1 MDGFKEGYS
10 FYADSVGPA
19 AAAQMG
25 DLWVEQLSELIDK
38 LESDLLAFSDSRKAI
53 DFLSG
58 DLAEY
63 WYADTFNIDAFLQGS
78 TDVAEVPRST
88 GFATPDVKLKS
99 GGEFQVKQYA
109 DGASSARAQATS
121 FLEASKRPET
131 ARAASH
137 AIANGAGPHN
147 PIYEGMRRVIPEGQS
162 SDAAKSLRR
171 RIDKEA
177 GSRPEQVRRFE
188 DTLNNLSETV
198 SNEEGVSSKTLSH
211 ETSKELARELKQ
223 GKIDLKSKGISSD
236 QLVKLEHIAKSSL
249 KTGMSAAAIA
259 MAIKAAPAIA
269 SAVKEAA
276 LEGGVNI
283 EQLID
288 GSIETAQAG
297 AGAFLT
303 GAITA
308 VLTEAAGSGLLGEVL
323 QDVSSG
329 AIAMAAVLAMESL
342 KEGFK
347 LAKGEIGG
355 VQFAEVM
362 LRKTYYALIALGGGT
377 LGQSALPI
385 PVLGY
390 LLGSLAGSL
399 VAGVT
404 YEIGSTIFVG
414 LCVEK
419 GLTFFG
425 LVEQDYTLPPHV
437 LEEIGIE
444 VFEYES
450 FIYDSPALETFE
462 PQAPRLASCPL
473 ERFEASFPRRGLIAF
488 NKVGYMRA

>member
-25 DLWVEQLSELIDK
+25 SLWVEQLSDLIGQ
-38 LESDLLAFSDSRKAI
+38 LETDLLSFSDSGKTI

-78 TDVAEVPRST
+78 SDVAEVPRST
-88 GFATPDVKLKS
+88 GFATPDVRLRS

-109 DGASSARAQATS
+109 DGARSAKAQAAS
-121 FLEASKRPET
+121 FLEASKKPET
-131 ARAASH
+131 ARAASQ
-137 AIANGAGPHN
+137 AIADGANLHD
-147 PIYEGMRRVIPEGQS
+147 PIYEGMKRVIPEGQTG
-162 SDAAKSLRR
+162 DAVDSLSRK
-171 RIDKEA
+171 IAKEA
-177 GSRPEQVRRFE
+177 QNRPEQVRRLE
-188 DTLNNLSETV
+188 DTLGDLTETV
-198 SNEEGVSSKTLSH
+198 SNEEGVSSKPLH
-211 ETSKELARELKQ
+211 RETSKELAREVKQ
-223 GKIDLKSKGISSD
+223 GKLDLKSKGISPD
-236 QLVKLEHIAKSSL
+236 QLVKLEHVAKSSL

-259 MAIKAAPAIA
+259 MAVKAAPVIA

-276 LEGGVNI
+276 LEGGVDI

-297 AGAFLT
+297 TGAFLAGT
-303 GAITA
+303 ITA
-308 VLTEAAGSGLLGEVL
+308 ALTEAAGSGLLGEAL
-323 QDVSSG
+323 QDVSPG

-342 KEGFK
+342 KEGFR

-355 VQFAEVM
+355 AQFAEAIFQ
-362 LRKTYYALIALGGGT
+362 KTYYALIALGGGT
-377 LGQSALPI
+377 LGQSMLPI

-399 VAGVT
+399 VAGIT

-414 LCVEK
+414 LCAEK

-425 LVEQDYTLPPHV
+425 LVKQDYTLPPHV

-444 VFEYES
+444 VFEYEAFS
-450 FIYDSPALETFE
+450 CDRPALEMFE
-462 PQAPRLASCPL
+462 PQAPCLASCPL
-473 ERFEASFPRRGLIAF
+473 ERFEVDFPRRGLIAF
-488 NKVGYMRA
+488 NRIGYV